1 MSYGAFWF
9 ILHPSS
15 FILSRRSGSEMDRVE
30 LNELAEKERS
40 SWKNVRVHCCTASGC
55 VAADSLNVEKSLR
68 QAVAD
73 RKLGDRVQVVGVGC
87 LGLCGCGPLVE
98 VASNARAGSGGGE
111 LYEKV
116 TPADAPSIIAA
127 LDGGSAVPAKLDQS
141 H

>member
-30 LNELAEKERS
+30 LNELAETERS
-40 SWKNVRVHCCTASGC
+40 SWKGVRVHCCTASGC

-68 QAVAD
+68 GAVAD

-87 LGLCGCGPLVE
+87 LGLCGRGPLVK
-98 VASNARAGSGGGE
+98 VAATQPAPDARGEQIGGD

-116 TPADAPSIIAA
+116 TPA
-127 LDGGSAVPAKLDQS
+127 
-141 H
+141 